1 MLYNRNAT
9 PRRWALRRQLVAN
22 ATSRRTGSSTQ
33 ALVRSVSVMPN
44 QLTGHWR
51 RESAARGRG
60 ASKQSQVQNN
70 SYANIARRSS
80 HPKHPTTLGMASLLV
95 RTAAEGPLS
104 VRRNIFA
111 TDNNHK
117 PHQSVMAISSLPG
130 AAIATT
136 IVKPLTTKASKQPT
150 AANIWP
156 VQHTWGGRSLN
167 PSKRSPPAASNSRPK
182 PAQTFPT
189 IGIATTSRSQR
200 LVRTT
205 HLGWPKHQP
214 KQAQPTSSQ
223 QQPAEASPKPFR
235 Q

>member
-1 MLYNRNAT
+1 VLYNRNAT

-33 ALVRSVSVMPN
+33 ALVRSVSVMPT

-51 RESAARGRG
+51 WESAARGRG

-104 VRRNIFA
+104 VRTNIFA

-117 PHQSVMAISSLPG
+117 PRLSFGQCNTPG
-130 AAIATT
+130 
-136 IVKPLTTKASKQPT
+136 V
-150 AANIWP
+150 
-156 VQHTWGGRSLN
+156 
-167 PSKRSPPAASNSRPK
+167 
-182 PAQTFPT
+182 
-189 IGIATTSRSQR
+189 
-200 LVRTT
+200 
-205 HLGWPKHQP
+205 
-214 KQAQPTSSQ
+214 
-223 QQPAEASPKPFR
+223 AEASTQAAAANQQNTGPWGLAKAGHC
-235 Q
+235 